1 MVMLMVY
8 QIEQF
13 TCSPGDDDDH
23 GNDDHDDQER
33 VADKTVPQILT
44 FLSSISM
51 PFYLLHQ
58 QVDDDDDD
66 HAGDHH
72 QDHD

>member
-1 MVMLMVY
+1 M
-8 QIEQF
+8 
-13 TCSPGDDDDH
+13 
-23 GNDDHDDQER
+23 
-33 VADKTVPQILT
+33 ADKTVPQILT

-66 HAGDHH
+66 RAGDHH